1 MQKIVKTIQIFLLYI
16 KNVKKIIG
24 TIMSIKIYNVYV
36 DNFFYALQNAL
47 EANRLIIWN
56 QLRFLWNVLAWIMMY
71 NWIYCF
77 LQKLGYNIPFFGI
90 CLKSFD
96 IYKGIQKLCTVRLN
110 SKINVLINLFVKVC
124 KLIIS
129 LILQLV
135 YMIYQVANLP
145 QTQIVN
151 IQYTYKYM

>member
-1 MQKIVKTIQIFLLYI
+1 MIGR
-16 KNVKKIIG
+16 II
-24 TIMSIKIYNVYV
+24 SIKSILYMQTISFMLCRMHQRPADLSFETNY
-36 DNFFYALQNAL
+36 DFF
-47 EANRLIIWN
+47 EMFWP
-56 QLRFLWNVLAWIMMY
+56 
-71 NWIYCF
+71 
-77 LQKLGYNIPFFGI
+77 GYNIYIVSCKNLVTTNQFFGI

-96 IYKGIQKLCTVRLN
+96 IYKGKQKLCTVRLN
-110 SKINVLINLFVKVC
+110 SKINTLINLFVKVC

>member
-1 MQKIVKTIQIFLLYI
+1 
-16 KNVKKIIG
+16 
-24 TIMSIKIYNVYV
+24 MSNYVPLYV

-47 EANRLIIWN
+47 EAGRLIIRN
-56 QLRFLWNVLAWIMMY
+56 QLRFLWNVLAWIM
-71 NWIYCF
+71 I
-77 LQKLGYNIPFFGI
+77 YNIYIVSCKNLVTTNHFFGI

-96 IYKGIQKLCTVRLN
+96 IYKGKQKLCTVRLN
-110 SKINVLINLFVKVC
+110 SKINTLINLFVKVC

-135 YMIYQVANLP
+135 YMIHQVANLP

>member
-1 MQKIVKTIQIFLLYI
+1 MDFFTHFTQEKTPQNNFSSPNFSVENNYYIVSC
-16 KNVKKIIG
+16 KNLV
-24 TIMSIKIYNVYV
+24 TTNH
-36 DNFFYALQNAL
+36 
-47 EANRLIIWN
+47 
-56 QLRFLWNVLAWIMMY
+56 
-71 NWIYCF
+71 
-77 LQKLGYNIPFFGI
+77 FFGI

-96 IYKGIQKLCTVRLN
+96 IYKGKQKLCTVRLN

-135 YMIYQVANLP
+135 YMIHQVANLP

-151 IQYTYKYM
+151 IHISICNTFLSLCIAT